1 MRPPFAKRSFF
12 LRTEQARESLLAL
25 VRNLP
30 LDDLKPLQ
38 VTIEEQRPV
47 RKMSQQALL
56 FAGPMTDIAEQA
68 FIEGRQYSVEVLH
81 EFCKRE
87 FLPEQFDPEQCSGDY
102 RKWDVDPL
110 GNRILVGSTTKLTV
124 KGYSIYLEQVHAFG
138 ASLGVQFRTRE
149 QV

>member
-1 MRPPFAKRSFF
+1 MRQSFAKRSFF

-38 VTIEEQRPV
+38 VTVEEQRPV

-68 FIEGRQYSVEVLH
+68 FIDGRQYSVEVLH

-87 FLPEQFDPEQCSGDY
+87 FLPTEFDPELCVEGY
-102 RKWDVDPL
+102 RKWDDDPL
-110 GNRILVGSTTKLTV
+110 GNPVMVGSTTKLTV
-124 KGYSIYLEQVHAFG
+124 KGYSIYLEQVHSFG
-138 ASLGVQFRTRE
+138 ASLGVQFHER
-149 QV
+149 QQ